1 MGSVEQL
8 QRQLGGFDF
17 SNHSRNVALLQR
29 AAAAGVGGAAAA
41 GAAAAGYP
49 PLRKTGTTICGVVF
63 SGGVVLGSDTRAT
76 EGPLVADKNCNKL
89 HRISNNIYAAGAGTA
104 ADLDHMCDWLS
115 SQVALHSMNRP
126 RVGMAVCVLSQELFK
141 YQGYRGCA
149 VVLGGV
155 DLKGPSLYKIHP
167 HGSTDSASYAAMGS
181 GSLNA
186 MAVLEA
192 GQCTSSSNSN
202 NNNSTSTTTIDPTFI
217 GSSSSSSSRSTVAAE
232 AIAPAAAATQQ
243 HWAPD
248 VGCYKDGLT
257 EAEACALVCSAITA
271 GVMNDLGSGGNVDLC
286 VITPEGTRHTR
297 KYASPAREAQKAV
310 YTPYE
315 PGTTPFF
322 REHIEQV
329 QQQISVQ
336 QEVEMVEAQS

>member
-29 AAAAGVGGAAAA
+29 AAATGAAAA
-41 GAAAAGYP
+41 AAGTGGAGYP

-63 SGGVVLGSDTRAT
+63 AGGVVLGADTRAT
-76 EGPLVADKNCNKL
+76 EGPLVADKACNKL

-115 SQVALHSMNRP
+115 SQVALHSMNVNTKRP

-192 GQCTSSSNSN
+192 G
-202 NNNSTSTTTIDPTFI
+202 
-217 GSSSSSSSRSTVAAE
+217 
-232 AIAPAAAATQQ
+232 
-243 HWAPD
+243 
-248 VGCYKDGLT
+248 YKDGLT
-257 EAEACALVCSAITA
+257 ESEACALVCSAITA

-286 VITPEGTRHTR
+286 VITSQGTKHTR
-297 KYASPAREAQKAV
+297 KYASPAREAQRAV

-315 PGTTPFF
+315 LGTTPFF
-322 REHIEQV
+322 KERIEQV

-336 QEVEMVEAQS
+336 QEVEMLEAQS

>member
-1 MGSVEQL
+1 MGSIEQL

-17 SNHSRNVALLQR
+17 SNHSRNVSLLLR
-29 AAAAGVGGAAAA
+29 SAGGPAAA
-41 GAAAAGYP
+41 GAAGAGAAAGYP

-63 SGGVVLGSDTRAT
+63 NGGVVLGADTRAT

-89 HRISNNIYAAGAGTA
+89 HRISSNIYAAGAGTA
-104 ADLDHMCDWLS
+104 ADLDHMCDWLAT
-115 SQVALHSMNRP
+115 QVELHRQSTHARKP

-155 DLKGPSLYKIHP
+155 DVRGPSLYKIHP
-167 HGSTDSASYAAMGS
+167 HGSTDAASYAAMGS

-192 GQCTSSSNSN
+192 G
-202 NNNSTSTTTIDPTFI
+202 
-217 GSSSSSSSRSTVAAE
+217 
-232 AIAPAAAATQQ
+232 
-243 HWAPD
+243 
-248 VGCYKDGLT
+248 YKDGMT
-257 EAEACALVCSAITA
+257 EAEASALVCAAITA

-286 VITPEGTRHTR
+286 VITEKETKHTR
-297 KYASPAREAQKAV
+297 KYASPARDAEKAV

-315 PGTTPFF
+315 TGTTPFF

-329 QQQISVQ
+329 RKQVVVE
-336 QEVEMVEAQS
+336 QEVEMVEAL